1 MPDPWLT
8 KKGDVVPALKI
19 AGMPEWAWTD
29 GQFLETQRLATNGV
43 AWHVEWFTAAGKWKV
58 RYGLGTHEAAAIIE
72 KDQLEK
78 LIAKHAVDG
87 ATLTIDHEGAEGYC
101 YITVAGSDGTTRTL
115 AEEATYPEALQAAV
129 MAAKEREP

>member
-8 KKGDVVPALKI
+8 DEGDVHPALKV
-19 AGMPEWAWTD
+19 AGMPEW
-29 GQFLETQRLATNGV
+29 
-43 AWHVEWFTAAGKWKV
+43 VEAGNHYRFVFVKEGRPQWV
-58 RYGLGTHEAAAIIE
+58 IEYGSLSGEYWLPRHEASPHEAAAIIE

-115 AEEATYPEALQAAV
+115 AEEATYPEALQAAAL
-129 MAAKEREP
+129 AAKERE